1 MYEKHI
7 DLTKAI
13 EYASNTVF
21 EEIYYFED
29 EDDEYADGVI
39 YLSGDNKEVKE
50 KFDLD
55 DSLNDIY
62 DITKAILDKGKTVF
76 CLMGNI
82 SDYSDFGDDGFS
94 IESPKLDKNYEITY
108 DETLLETGGFGVY
121 IKEHDGKYVCRYGI
135 YSMQS
140 TYPHGPADETFKP
153 ITPNY
158 EEDIIGKDVINALD
172 LIDMYFW
179 SIVPTIEEVEEII
192 NKTKHSKI
200 NIDDTILATKRC
212 GWMENDYFV
221 LLADG
226 TYLIDAIES
235 EDEEEYIDDFEFIEN
250 NLEEGIYIAL
260 AYACPECGSTSDI
273 DGEKGTGVSTWKDNN
288 VYSLPE
294 DSILGHME
302 DDYGILVSKKD
313 DEFEITF
320 SINESFRYGP
330 GFGYRKISS
339 IEDKLEEPL
348 HRALIKIMYDAII
361 FEVDISLI
369 ESIFRKV
376 VFKSKENDNE
386 SDLESIFKEVLDKEL
401 KGKSDIECNMIL
413 NSLSETLN
421 EFLEDSK

>member
-1 MYEKHI
+1 MYMYEKHI

-13 EYASNTVF
+13 EYTCNSVF
-21 EEIYYFED
+21 KKIYYFED
-29 EDDEYADGVI
+29 EDNEHADGVI
-39 YLSGDNKEVKE
+39 YLSKDNMEVKK
-50 KFDLD
+50 KFNLD
-55 DSLNDIY
+55 DSINNVH

-76 CLMGNI
+76 CLIGTVT
-82 SDYSDFGDDGFS
+82 DCEVKFS
-94 IESPKLDKNYEITY
+94 IESPNLDKSYEITSN
-108 DETLLETGGFGVY
+108 ETLLEPGGFGVY
-121 IKEHDGKYVCRYGI
+121 IRQHDAKYVCQYGLF
-135 YSMQS
+135 SKN
-140 TYPHGPADETFKP
+140 PERFKP
-153 ITPNY
+153 ITSNY
-158 EEDIIGKDVINALD
+158 ENDIIGNDVIEALD
-172 LIDMYFW
+172 SLDMYYFW
-179 SIVPTIEEVEEII
+179 DIVPTVEEVKEII
-192 NKTKHSKI
+192 NKTKHAKI
-200 NIDDTILATKRC
+200 NIDNTILATERS
-212 GWMENDYFV
+212 GWMESDYFV

-235 EDEEEYIDDFEFIEN
+235 EYENEYVDDSEFIEN

-273 DGEKGTGVSTWKDNN
+273 VGEEGTGVSTWKDNKE
-288 VYSLPE
+288 YSLPE
-294 DSILGHME
+294 DCILGHME